1 MNYTK
6 SAAPLFCRSGNSPG
20 AQADSVAPG
29 KAASSP
35 GGVTSR
41 APLIIPNFI
50 DTVRMYR
57 REFDLS
63 YEAAKARAIRE
74 FDKRRWPHPY
84 QKGK

>member
-1 MNYTK
+1 M
-6 SAAPLFCRSGNSPG
+6 SPPG
-20 AQADSVAPG
+20 APVCRLGTRQQRQLRQG
-29 KAASSP
+29 WR
-35 GGVTSR
+35 T
-41 APLIIPNFI
+41 LIIPNFI
-50 DTVRMYR
+50 DTIRMYR